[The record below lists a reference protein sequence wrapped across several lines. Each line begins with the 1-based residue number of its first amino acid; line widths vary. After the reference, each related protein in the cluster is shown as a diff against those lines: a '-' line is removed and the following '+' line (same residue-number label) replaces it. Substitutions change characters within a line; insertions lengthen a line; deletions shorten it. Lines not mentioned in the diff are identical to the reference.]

1 MSSPY
6 RHDSFMRKH
15 IFFLTL
21 FSFCCAMSPG
31 VFPADG
37 IQVVVESPTYS
48 GVWAPDAEAN
58 KKLAR
63 ATQKE
68 MRKRMAKQLSSQMSK
83 QGGGGGM
90 PPGGMPPGGK
100 PPGGMGGMPP
110 SGMGGGMPPG
120 GMGPPGMSPDTDPLS
135 MMSATGMLRPEMD
148 FAAPLEGNLRIAA
161 DPERVV
167 LGKDGAEGV
176 ALAFHGG
183 ARELG
188 EGDVRAFA
196 GHENGNLV
204 IEINTDDG
212 VQVTHTYMLEAQG
225 RRLRVKTLV
234 LSREAPLPG
243 GIPIER
249 IFQRVDEQAD
259 ASREGARA
267 R

>member
-1 MSSPY
+1 
-6 RHDSFMRKH
+6 MRKH
-15 IFFLTL
+15 MAFLMFL
-21 FSFCCAMSPG
+21 SFCCAMSPG
-31 VFPADG
+31 VSLAQG

-48 GVWAPDAEAN
+48 GVWAPDQDAN
-58 KKLAR
+58 RTLAR

-68 MRKRMAKQLSSQMSK
+68 MRKRMAKQMSRQMSSQMSK

-90 PPGGMPPGGK
+90 PPGGI

-110 SGMGGGMPPG
+110 GGMGGMPPG
-120 GMGPPGMSPDTDPLS
+120 GMGPPDMGPETDPLS

-148 FAAPLEGNLRIAA
+148 FAAPLQGNLRIEA
-161 DPERVV
+161 DPKRVV

-204 IEINTDDG
+204 VEINTDDG

-225 RRLRVKTLV
+225 SRLRVKTLV
-234 LSREAPLPG
+234 ISRDVPLPG

-249 IFQRVDEQAD
+249 LFQRVDEQAD
-259 ASREGARA
+259 ASREGTRA